1 MFEIHYRQ
9 PTVQRLSFHIE
20 NQQPVVFKDIEY
32 LDNVIG
38 RPDIKKSKFTEWM
51 KANELYEEARE
62 LTYSEFPTKWVWHK
76 KDKEWR
82 LRKSGR
88 CIGRIYYAHP
98 ASGECFYLQMLLNVV
113 KRARSFKEIRTI
125 NNVVYSDFRSAC
137 YVLGLLDD
145 DKEWHEALNHA
156 SHWASGKQLRELFV
170 TMLIFCEVSDPYKL
184 WISNWRL
191 LS

>member
-1 MFEIHYRQ
+1 
-9 PTVQRLSFHIE
+9 
-20 NQQPVVFKDIEY
+20 
-32 LDNVIG
+32 
-38 RPDIKKSKFTEWM
+38 M

-76 KDKEWR
+76 RDKEWR

-98 ASGECFYLQMLLNVV
+98 ASGEHFYLRILLNVV
-113 KRARSFKEIRTI
+113 KGARSFKEIRTI

-137 YVLGLLDD
+137 YALGLLND

-156 SHWASGKQLRELFV
+156 SHWALGKQLCELFI
-170 TMLIFCEVSDPYKL
+170 TMLIFCEVFNSYKL
-184 WISNWRL
+184 WISNWQL
-191 LS
+191 LSEDILLRQRAVLCYDNLHLDDFQL